1 MQCKCYRQKLCKLLW
16 IRASAICL

>member
-1 MQCKCYRQKLCKLLW
+1 MQNAIDKSCVKLLW